1 MTTMDYEEEEN
12 PGRNRSNTRRSG
24 GSTKRSSG
32 GGAASLLSGMS
43 TAGILDIVERLG
55 LVDMVV
61 DRVKSRL
68 EEVEVD
74 DILDDVGDYLKRNPE
89 VLVVSLGAITI
100 AAGALVYLNRRS
112 GGGAARERE
121 RERERTTS
129 AGTGTTRSTGSKS
142 GGNSRNR

>member
-12 PGRNRSNTRRSG
+12 PSRSRSNARRSG
-24 GSTKRSSG
+24 GSTKRSSS
-32 GGAASLLSGMS
+32 GGAGSLLSGMS

-61 DRVKSRL
+61 DRVKGRL

-74 DILDDVGDYLKRNPE
+74 DIIDDLGDYLKRNPE

-112 GGGAARERE
+112 GGSMRERD
-121 RERERTTS
+121 RDRDRTTPS
-129 AGTGTTRSTGSKS
+129 AGASTTRSTGSKS
-142 GGNSRNR
+142 GASRNR